1 MLQNSTACS
10 LCDRPASDR
19 CAGPHLRRRHP
30 RSGPV
35 FDLLRA
41 AQSKSTTETQR
52 GRAPTKNQH
61 SPRRHG
67 GTEKIGKK
75 QSQKQN
81 PTREQPRTQ
90 RKFGGEWKSMKIS
103 VKEKTSKVG
112 NAEAWRNQGPKAKSQ
127 WPICHNHLFCLCDDA
142 RPIWPSLWRL

>member
-1 MLQNSTACS
+1 MLRSNTVCT
-10 LCDRPASDR
+10 LCDRPASCR
-19 CAGPHLRRRHP
+19 YAAPHLRRRHP

-52 GRAPTKNQH
+52 GRAPDQKPALTTET
-61 SPRRHG
+61 RRHG
-67 GTEKIGKK
+67 DTEKIGKK

-90 RKFGGEWKSMKIS
+90 RKFRGEWKSMKIF
-103 VKEKTSKVG
+103 VKREDFKSWQCG
-112 NAEAWRNQGPKAKSQ
+112 GAEQPRSKSQ
-127 WPICHNHLFCLCDDA
+127 EPMANM
-142 RPIWPSLWRL
+142 S

>member
-103 VKEKTSKVG
+103 VKREDFKSWQCGGV
-112 NAEAWRNQGPKAKSQ
+112 EEPRAKSQ
-127 WPICHNHLFCLCDDA
+127 EPMANM
-142 RPIWPSLWRL
+142 S